1 MSVRAYRKTGHEL
14 VDLAFDAMFVRGF
27 HDRVIT
33 SWNQG
38 AERLYGFS
46 RNEALG
52 RQAADLLG
60 SQYLMPLEQIEDALR
75 RTGNWEGELRQRRK
89 DGTQIVVAGRWGS
102 HTDARQQLALVE
114 IN

>member
-46 RNEALG
+46 RNEAVG
-52 RQAADLLG
+52 RRAGDLLG
-60 SQYLMPLEQIEDALR
+60 SQYPMPLEQIEDELR
-75 RTGNWEGELRQRRK
+75 RTGHWDGELRERRK
-89 DGTQIVVAGRWGS
+89 DGTKSVVGGRRGW
-102 HTDARQQLALVE
+102 HAD
-114 IN
+114 